1 MNTTGSLQKVQGM
14 IPTAIETARHWLKS
28 NEEETIKGWSFH
40 FADNLLAQLGKVDP
54 HDPAAVFD
62 KVEEELIFA
71 SDMPPGWLDTFP
83 SYEEAPAI
91 YLENVEACLHAY
103 HEYGPLSDDT
113 TPEEAQHSAVVC
125 LLDQEATA
133 AAQSFL
139 YDLPT
144 LKRAL
149 GLAR

>member
-14 IPTAIETARHWLKS
+14 IPTALETARHWLKS

-54 HDPAAVFD
+54 HDPAAVYD
-62 KVEEELIFA
+62 AVEEELIFA
-71 SDMPPGWLDTFP
+71 ADTPPGWLPTQP
-83 SYEEAPAI
+83 SEEEAQAI
-91 YLENVEACLHAY
+91 YLANIQACQAAY
-103 HEYGPLSDDT
+103 YEYGPLSGDHSLG
-113 TPEEAQHSAVVC
+113 ESVHSAAVC
-125 LLDQEATA
+125 LLDQEATD